1 MSTRPTQDTEPLV
14 SVIVPTYNYAR
25 FIIQTL
31 DSLRA
36 QTYENWEC
44 VVVDDGSTDDTR
56 EVVAGV
62 ASRDARV
69 RYFRQENRGQ
79 PAALNVGL
87 RLFTG
92 ELLQILDAD
101 DLIEPRK
108 LELHTACL
116 LERPEVDIV
125 YGDVRYFRGDDVG
138 ERLHTMRG
146 ENTPRKLNVS
156 GAGRGVLRRLVHSNI
171 TTVNAP
177 LMRRRV
183 VEAVGEFDE
192 RLAPVQDWDYWLR
205 CALAAMRFR
214 YDAPEG
220 SLALVRVPHSSAS
233 QNLARMYRA
242 TLLTR
247 AKLGGL
253 LDDAE
258 LRSLNSD
265 MAAADEGYLGVELA
279 AAGAW
284 HAGMRHMFAAAARER
299 KTRWRLKWLAC
310 ALATPFV
317 SGQRLRSLVSGSLT
331 SALAGRR
338 GDGGSPV

>member
-1 MSTRPTQDTEPLV
+1 MSTRTTRGPGPLV
-14 SVIVPTYNYAR
+14 SVVVPTFNYAR
-25 FIIQTL
+25 FIVQTL
-31 DSLRA
+31 DSLHA

-62 ASRDARV
+62 AARDARV

-79 PAALNVGL
+79 PAALNAGL
-87 RLFTG
+87 RLLNG

-116 LERPEVDIV
+116 LERPDVDIV
-125 YGDVRYFRGDDVG
+125 YGEARYFRGNDVG

-146 ENTPRKLNVS
+146 EDTPREPGVS
-156 GAGRGVLRRLVHSNI
+156 GAGREVLHRLVRSNI

-192 RLAPVQDWDYWLR
+192 RLSPVQDWDYWLR
-205 CALAAMRFR
+205 CALAGMRFR

-220 SLALVRVPHSSAS
+220 SLALVRVHHSSAS
-233 QNLARMYRA
+233 QNLARMYRMA
-242 TLLTR
+242 LLTR

-258 LRSLNSD
+258 LQSLNND

-279 AAGAW
+279 AAGRW
-284 HAGMRHMFAAAARER
+284 GAGTRHLFAAAARER

-310 ALATPFV
+310 ALAAPFV
-317 SGQRLRSLVSGSLT
+317 SGRQLRSLVSGSLT

-338 GDGGSPV
+338 GGGASHV